1 MPKLEKSKLD
11 IIRDTL
17 NTFGKTYYGNAD
29 PDKKEPWNYY
39 VFRRVRLRNTDKA
52 NVAYKRVYIVAI
64 IKENYIPEG
73 HEFEIIEAI
82 TEATGLKVVDED
94 ILYDYSFKGETDLV
108 VETAVIPFVEAF
120 KRKCE

>member
-1 MPKLEKSKLD
+1 MSKLD
-11 IIRDTL
+11 KIRDVL

-29 PDKKEPWNYY
+29 PDINEPWNYY
-39 VFRRVRLRNTDKA
+39 VFRRVRLRKTDKA

-94 ILYDYSFKGETDLV
+94 ILYDYSFKGETSLV
-108 VETAVIPFVEAF
+108 VEAAVIPFIEAL